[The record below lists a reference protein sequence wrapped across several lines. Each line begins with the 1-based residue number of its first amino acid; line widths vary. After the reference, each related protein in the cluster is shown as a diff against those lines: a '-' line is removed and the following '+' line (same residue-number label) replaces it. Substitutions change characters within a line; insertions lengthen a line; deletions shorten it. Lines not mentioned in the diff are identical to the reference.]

1 MADGRVAAAKLGCS
15 GGILTA
21 GFFSS
26 IASAIRDRR
35 YSYLLLTL
43 SLASTLCAQAPTAPA
58 SQEKN
63 PPAASRI
70 DPKAQEVLNKA
81 IQSLGGEAFL
91 QAKSVYMRGRTY
103 AISEDSASGV
113 VPFESTVEFPDKRRF
128 SYGKDKPI
136 TLINDGEHGWQI
148 DRYGMVR
155 QPLEQVRRWKNG
167 ARYGYENLLRRVIRE
182 DGVLVQDAGRDFT
195 DNLAAR
201 VVTITDAQQVQI
213 RVYLSTVNS
222 LPIRVTY
229 RVQNPET
236 HDWEEFGEMYSDYR
250 DFQGIQTPRHVTR
263 SLDGDRYSEVF
274 RNVVEYNREIPAN
287 YFTPG
292 S

>member
-1 MADGRVAAAKLGCS
+1 MADVRQAIRISLILGLTLPAMLAAQAAA
-15 GGILTA
+15 
-21 GFFSS
+21 
-26 IASAIRDRR
+26 
-35 YSYLLLTL
+35 
-43 SLASTLCAQAPTAPA
+43 PA
-58 SQEKN
+58 TVQEKK
-63 PPAASRI
+63 PPTASRI

-81 IQSLGGEAFL
+81 VRSLGGEAFL

-103 AISEDSASGV
+103 AISEDAASAV

-128 SYGKDKPI
+128 AYGKDKPI
-136 TLINDGEHGWQI
+136 TLINDGERGWQI

-182 DGVLVQDAGRDFT
+182 GGVLIQDGGRDFT

-201 VVTITDAQQVQI
+201 VVTITDAQQVQV
-213 RVYLSTVNS
+213 RLYLSTVNS
-222 LPIRVTY
+222 LPIRVNY
-229 RVQNPET
+229 RVMNPET
-236 HDWEEFGEMYSDYR
+236 RDWEEYGEMYSDYR
-250 DFQGIQTPRHVTR
+250 EFQGIQTPRHVTR

-287 YFTPG
+287 YFSPG
-292 S
+292 G